1 MLNTGLQPSAPVL
14 NFKDLTTANITPNV
28 LAINSSCAN
37 PRTKFLI
44 DRLVT
49 HLHDYA
55 RETRLTQAEWATA
68 IQFLVEAGQISN
80 ASRQELILLSDIL
93 GLSVLVDGIDH
104 PTPKGATEGTVL
116 GPFHVDN
123 VASTGETELGGAIS
137 HDDEG
142 EGLLVVGTVKDTQGN
157 PISGVEIDV
166 WETDSKGFY
175 DVQYKD
181 REPDKFDGRAV
192 LKSDDQGRFWF
203 RAIVPVPYP
212 IPDDGPVGRLLKG
225 TLKRHV
231 WRPAHMHFL
240 FKKEGWEPLITAL
253 YVRGS
258 PYETTDA
265 VFGVKESL
273 IVDIGKVSDR
283 QGFAEEY
290 GASPDMKL
298 LTYDFVLA
306 GIQETADLRR
316 TEAQKVADA
325 DPSLGVKVL
334 DNGVLVRK

>member
-1 MLNTGLQPSAPVL
+1 MADKNSGPGESSSSSSSAPVL

-28 LAINSSCAN
+28 LAINSSCAD
-37 PRTKFLI
+37 PRTKFLL

-104 PTPKGATEGTVL
+104 PTPKGATEGTVV
-116 GPFHVDN
+116 GPFHVDDT
-123 VASTGETELGGAIS
+123 ASTTATELGGAIS
-137 HDDEG
+137 HDDAG
-142 EGLLVVGTVKDTQGN
+142 DALLVVGTVKDTAGN
-157 PISGVEIDV
+157 PVAGVEIDV

-181 REPDKFDGRAV
+181 RKPDQFDGRAV
-192 LKSDDQGRFWF
+192 LTSDDQGRFWF

-212 IPDDGPVGRLLKG
+212 IPNDGPVGRLLKD

-240 FKKEGWEPLITAL
+240 FKKEGWEPLIT
-253 YVRGS
+253 
-258 PYETTDA
+258 
-265 VFGVKESL
+265 
-273 IVDIGKVSDR
+273 
-283 QGFAEEY
+283 
-290 GASPDMKL
+290 
-298 LTYDFVLA
+298 
-306 GIQETADLRR
+306 
-316 TEAQKVADA
+316 
-325 DPSLGVKVL
+325 
-334 DNGVLVRK
+334 